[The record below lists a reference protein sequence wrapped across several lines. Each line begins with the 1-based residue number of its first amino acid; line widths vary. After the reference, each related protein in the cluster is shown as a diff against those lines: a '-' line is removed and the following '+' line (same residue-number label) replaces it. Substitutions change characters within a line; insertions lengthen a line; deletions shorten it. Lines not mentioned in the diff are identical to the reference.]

1 MTQKEL
7 VKLAWK
13 HKRFITPKSTKSFI
27 MAFINEAI
35 KGNNSEWVGVANE
48 YLQITKSETRNK
60 KLKAL
65 GL

>member
-13 HKRFITPKSTKSFI
+13 HKRLIKPNSTKSFI
-27 MAFINEAI
+27 MSFINEAI
-35 KGNNSEWVGVANE
+35 KGNNSEWIDIANE
-48 YLQITKSETRNK
+48 YLEITKSETRNK
-60 KLKAL
+60 KLKTL